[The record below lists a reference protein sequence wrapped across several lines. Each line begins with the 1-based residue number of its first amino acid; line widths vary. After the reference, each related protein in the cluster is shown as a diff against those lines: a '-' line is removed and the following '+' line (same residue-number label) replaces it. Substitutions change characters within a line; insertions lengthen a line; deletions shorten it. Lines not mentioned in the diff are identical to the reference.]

1 MRNLTQKVFYIF
13 LLPNLFSQSLDDD
26 MNMDS
31 SGEDDDDDD
40 ESPANLSLSNE
51 VTLGIILLRLIIQ
64 C

>member
-1 MRNLTQKVFYIF
+1 
-13 LLPNLFSQSLDDD
+13 

-51 VTLGIILLRLIIQ
+51 VTMNIIWFDALDNPNVTWLLIY
-64 C
+64 

>member
-1 MRNLTQKVFYIF
+1 
-13 LLPNLFSQSLDDD
+13 

-40 ESPANLSLSNE
+40 ESPANLSISNE
-51 VTLGIILLRLIIQ
+51 VIIRILFFTV